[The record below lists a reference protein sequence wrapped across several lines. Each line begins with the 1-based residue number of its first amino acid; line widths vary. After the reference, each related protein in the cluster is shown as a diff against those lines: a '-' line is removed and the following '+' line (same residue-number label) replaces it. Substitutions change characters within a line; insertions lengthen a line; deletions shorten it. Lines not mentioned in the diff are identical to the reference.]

1 MVNWMKRQYGAD
13 VPIYITEN
21 GMSDRNGTL
30 EDGHRVNYY
39 RGYINELMKG
49 AEKFLYMMYYIVYT
63 RFTFNLVQATRKSFN
78 FVFSFLEIYAR
89 MVVFATVFKS
99 CFYILLR
106 ALIKNTIYTVKNINK
121 QPTFF
126 CSCQLGQSKRQGVH
140 GLVSDGQL

>member
-1 MVNWMKRQYGAD
+1 
-13 VPIYITEN
+13 
-21 GMSDRNGTL
+21 MSDRNGTL

-78 FVFSFLEIYAR
+78 FCFSLLGIYAR

-99 CFYILLR
+99 FYL
-106 ALIKNTIYTVKNINK
+106 YFVKSFDK
-121 QPTFF
+121 KYYLYSQKH
-126 CSCQLGQSKRQGVH
+126 Q
-140 GLVSDGQL
+140 